1 MNEKQHRRKANN
13 QTTLKLLA
21 PFKKGVSLFGTTAM
35 LTAAVIP
42 TFAAKVEAD
51 EMNEV
56 EPKTLDSNAVSQ
68 GAVEQEQSI
77 QESTETSQSES
88 IQSSESIQAEVPP
101 TSAPTAESTETPVP
115 TESSAE
121 EVVPEAANIMS
132 ASMMMRSVAPSAFIE
147 QVGAQAQSV
156 AAANNLYASVMIA
169 QAILESAWGNSAL
182 SVSPNHNLFGIKGS
196 YNGQYVEMRTQE
208 VYNGKWVTVTAK
220 FRKYPSHTESLQ
232 DNAYVLKNTSFQSGV
247 YFYSGAWKSNTNSY
261 RDATAW
267 LTGRYATDPGYAGK
281 LNTII
286 ENNNLTRFDTPGS
299 GTGNTGGN
307 NGGNTGGNNEGNTGG
322 NGNIT
327 VPNNGSYTIASGD
340 TLSSIARKHGVTVA
354 NLKSWNNLTSDLIYV
369 GQKLVVKASGGNTG
383 GNSGNNGGS
392 GTTTPSTGTTHSVAS
407 GDTLSSIARKYGV
420 TVANLKSWNNL
431 TSDMIYVGQKLNLKA
446 TGGTNTGTTPGT
458 TNPGTTSYS
467 VVSGDTLS
475 SIARKYGVTVANLK
489 SWNSLTSDTIY
500 VGQKLNL
507 KGTGGTNT
515 GTTPGTNQG
524 TTSYSVV
531 SGDTLSS
538 IARKYG
544 VTVANLKSWNSLS
557 SDRIYVGQK
566 ISVKGTANSNPGNS
580 GGTTTGAT
588 HAIVSGDTLSGIAR
602 KYGVTVANL
611 KSWNNLSGNII
622 YVGQK
627 LNIKG
632 GNTSNTNNNGA
643 TASGAS
649 YTIASGDT
657 LSSIA
662 RKYGV
667 TVANLKSWNNLS
679 SDIIYVGQKLSVKG
693 GGTSTNNP
701 TPTGSSYTVV
711 SGDTL
716 SSIGRKYNTTAAA
729 IKSWNK
735 LSSDTIYVGQKL
747 SIGSSSGSTTPTNNS
762 NSTSSNANYT
772 VASGDTL
779 TGIASRHGVSVANL
793 KSWNKLTSDTI
804 FIGQKLVVK
813 AGNTSNANTNQT
825 YKVVSGDTLWS
836 IANKHKVTVKQL
848 TSWNNLKGDAIYIG
862 QSLRVK

>member
-1 MNEKQHRRKANN
+1 MSEQQHRRKTNK

-51 EMNEV
+51 EMNEL
-56 EPKTLDSNAVSQ
+56 EPKTLDSNEVSQ
-68 GAVEQEQSI
+68 GAVEQTEQTT
-77 QESTETSQSES
+77 QQSTEVSQSDS
-88 IQSSESIQAEVPP
+88 ALSSETEPSEVPTP
-101 TSAPTAESTETPVP
+101 TVDSTEVSVP
-115 TESSAE
+115 TESRSE
-121 EVVPEAANIMS
+121 EVAPEPASNVMS
-132 ASMMMRSVAPSAFIE
+132 ASMMMRSVTPSAFIE
-147 QVGAQAQSV
+147 QVGAQARSV

-169 QAILESAWGNSAL
+169 QAILESSWGNSAL

-232 DNAYVLKNTSFQSGV
+232 DNAYVLKNTSFQSGI

-299 GTGNTGGN
+299 GNGNTGGN
-307 NGGNTGGNNEGNTGG
+307 TGENTGSG
-322 NGNIT
+322 NGSIT
-327 VPNNGSYTIASGD
+327 TPSNGTYTIASGD

-354 NLKSWNNLTSDLIYV
+354 NLKSWNSLTSDLIYV
-369 GQKLVVKASGGNTG
+369 GQKLVVTAPSTGNGGSTGGNTG
-383 GNSGNNGGS
+383 
-392 GTTTPSTGTTHSVAS
+392 GTTTPSTGTSH
-407 GDTLSSIARKYGV
+407 
-420 TVANLKSWNNL
+420 
-431 TSDMIYVGQKLNLKA
+431 
-446 TGGTNTGTTPGT
+446 
-458 TNPGTTSYS
+458 S

-489 SWNSLTSDTIY
+489 SWNSLTSDMIYVGQKLNVKASGSTNTGNNNSGTTTPSATSYSVVAGDTLSSIARKYGVTVANLKSWNSLSSDTIY
-500 VGQKLNL
+500 VGQKLNV
-507 KGTGGTNT
+507 KATGGTNT
-515 GTTPGTNQG
+515 GNNNSGTTTPSA
-524 TTSYSVV
+524 TSYSVV

-557 SDRIYVGQK
+557 SDTIYVGQK
-566 ISVKGTANSNPGNS
+566 LSVKGTSS
-580 GGTTTGAT
+580 GTTGNTGSTASGT
-588 HAIVSGDTLSGIAR
+588 SHTIVSGDTLSSIAR
-602 KYGVTVANL
+602 KYGVTVENL
-611 KSWNNLSGNII
+611 KSWNNLSSNII

-627 LNIKG
+627 LSVK
-632 GNTSNTNNNGA
+632 
-643 TASGAS
+643 GAS
-649 YTIASGDT
+649 SSTNSGTTTTNGTTHTIASGDT

-667 TVANLKSWNNLS
+667 TVANLKSWNKLS
-679 SDIIYVGQKLSVKG
+679 GDIIYVGQRLSVKG
-693 GGTSTNNP
+693 STANSS
-701 TPTGSSYTVV
+701 TTTAPTGNSYTVV

-716 SSIGRKYNTTAAA
+716 SSVARKYNTTVAN

-747 SIGSSSGSTTPTNNS
+747 SIGSSSGTTSNNTSSTPT
-762 NSTSSNANYT
+762 STASYT

-779 TGIASRHGVSVANL
+779 TGIASRHGVSVTNL

-804 FIGQKLVVK
+804 YIGQKLAVK
-813 AGNTSNANTNQT
+813 SGSTSTATSQT
-825 YKVVSGDTLWS
+825 YKIVSGDTLWS
-836 IANKHKVTVKQL
+836 IANKHNVSVKQL
-848 TSWNNLKGDAIYIG
+848 TTWNNLKGDAIYVG